1 MDAARGFSSASN
13 ALKRTP
19 MVADPRPRSAV
30 STGVG
35 LAGLVG
41 LAIWMAVAR
50 YFHMYGPFSAVA
62 ATFAAGIPMV
72 AWSLLVDR
80 VHRNPTTG
88 IDWSRP
94 ARPLSETLDVSLAK
108 LAGLWATWAIIAIV
122 YATARF
128 YWVGNYTFAMK
139 TFIVAAPF
147 LFVVSVPYI
156 LWLDTRL
163 KNPRDGCW
171 AFGSWLMG
179 DKTAERSAIA
189 DHFRSWAVKGFFTA
203 FMLSG
208 FPGNFFDTVTRQ
220 FPALNDPVGLANFLI
235 SVMFLIDMTMA
246 TVGYILTMKPLDAH
260 IRSATP
266 YASGWISALICYP
279 PFVLMGGGGPL
290 DYHHGTLEWS
300 YWLRNYPALL
310 WINGSLLVILTL
322 VYAWATVAFG
332 LRFSNL
338 THRGILTHG
347 PYSWMR
353 HPAYVSKNAF
363 WWLSTLPF
371 LVTTNSLADAARNTV
386 IMAAVS
392 GIYFWRAM
400 TEERHLRADQDYRI
414 YAAWIDRNGWFAR
427 VRRTLGSAR

>member
-1 MDAARGFSSASN
+1 MTVPEVR
-13 ALKRTP
+13 P
-19 MVADPRPRSAV
+19 DPRPRSAV

-35 LAGLVG
+35 LTGLVG
-41 LAIWMAVAR
+41 LAIWMVVAR
-50 YFHMYGPFSAVA
+50 RFEMYGPFSAITAVVA
-62 ATFAAGIPMV
+62 CGIPMV
-72 AWSLLVDR
+72 AWSLVVDR

-88 IDWSRP
+88 IDWAAPRK
-94 ARPLSETLDVSLAK
+94 PLSATLEISLAK
-108 LAGLWATWAIIAIV
+108 LAGLWATWAIIAVV
-122 YATARF
+122 YAVARY

-147 LFVVSVPYI
+147 LFAGSVPYI

-171 AFGSWLMG
+171 AFGVWLMG
-179 DKTAERSAIA
+179 DRNVERTAIG
-189 DHFRSWAVKGFFTA
+189 DHFRSWAVKGFFLA

-208 FPGNFFDTVTRQ
+208 FPGNFFDTVQRP
-220 FPALNDPVGLANFLI
+220 FPAFNDPVALANFLI
-235 SVMFLIDMTMA
+235 SVMFLIDMTLA

-266 YASGWISALICYP
+266 YASGWVSALICYP

-290 DYHHGTLEWS
+290 DYHVGTLDWS
-300 YWLRNYPALL
+300 YWLRNYPVLL
-310 WINGSLLVILTL
+310 WINGSMLVALTL

-371 LVTTNSLADAARNTV
+371 LVTTNSMTDAARNTA

-392 GIYFWRAM
+392 GVYWWRAM
-400 TEERHLRADQDYRI
+400 TEERHLRSDEDYRV
-414 YAAWIDRNGWFAR
+414 YAAWIDRNGWFAKL
-427 VRRTLGSAR
+427 RRR

>member
-1 MDAARGFSSASN
+1 MDAVRGFTTADN
-13 ALKRTP
+13 AVGKP
-19 MVADPRPRSAV
+19 AMVADPRPRSAV

-35 LAGLVG
+35 FAGLAG
-41 LAIWMAVAR
+41 LAIWMVVAR
-50 YFHMYGPFSAVA
+50 RFEMYGPFSAITAVIA
-62 ATFAAGIPMV
+62 CGIPMV

-88 IDWSRP
+88 IDWSAP
-94 ARPLSETLDVSLAK
+94 SKPLSATIEISLAK
-108 LAGLWATWAIIAIV
+108 LAGLWATWAIIAVV
-122 YATARF
+122 YAVARY

-139 TFIVAAPF
+139 TFIVTAPF
-147 LFVVSVPYI
+147 LFAGSVPYV

-171 AFGSWLMG
+171 ALGNWLMG
-179 DKTAERSAIA
+179 DRNVERTAIG
-189 DHFRSWAVKGFFTA
+189 DHFRSWAVKGFFLA

-208 FPGNFFDTVTRQ
+208 FPGNFFDTVRRP
-220 FPALNDPVGLANFLI
+220 FPALNDPVALANFLI
-235 SVMFLIDMTMA
+235 SVMFLIDMTLA

-266 YASGWISALICYP
+266 YASGWVAALICYP

-290 DYHHGTLEWS
+290 DYHVGTLEWS
-300 YWLRNYPALL
+300 HWLRNYPVLL
-310 WINGSLLVILTL
+310 WINGSMLVVLTL

-371 LVTTNSLADAARNTV
+371 LVTTNSLADAARNTA
-386 IMAAVS
+386 IMAVVS
-392 GIYFWRAM
+392 GVYWWRAM
-400 TEERHLRADQDYRI
+400 TEERHLRSDGDYRA
-414 YAAWIDRNGWFAR
+414 YAAWIDRNGWFAK
-427 VRRTLGSAR
+427 LGPR